1 MTPPFPTRASS
12 DLPPISSESELSVP
26 GVKVDVSGDC
36 GAQARDA
43 AWRLAQLKGWR
54 MLWQK
59 MNPGTA
65 VPALGDS
72 ALQGMVSG
80 IVVEKEQ
87 IGSNRYIASLG
98 VLFDRARTGQ
108 LLGVRARSEARRVG
122 QECVGK
128 CRSRWSPSH

>member
-1 MTPPFPTRASS
+1 
-12 DLPPISSESELSVP
+12 
-26 GVKVDVSGDC
+26 
-36 GAQARDA
+36 
-43 AWRLAQLKGWR
+43 
-54 MLWQK
+54 

-108 LLGVRARSEARRVG
+108 LLAVRASAVRSPPLLVLPILCNGGPALVFVDRTAWHKG
-122 QECVGK
+122 WW
-128 CRSRWSPSH
+128 RSRTGANGCVY

>member
-1 MTPPFPTRASS
+1 
-12 DLPPISSESELSVP
+12 
-26 GVKVDVSGDC
+26 
-36 GAQARDA
+36 
-43 AWRLAQLKGWR
+43 

-98 VLFDRARTGQ
+98 VLFVRARTGQ
-108 LLGVRARSEARRVG
+108 LLGVRASAVRSPPLLVLPLIWNGGTARVVEDRTEWQQAWAHFRHARSASDYVRAI
-122 QECVGK
+122 GK
-128 CRSRWSPSH
+128 IERAHV